1 MNIMDFVCW
10 SFVAVSVLMYGCLI
24 HDWRFYNRRFKLVV
38 LIHLVLF
45 AVICY
50 KLATVEPRTTQ
61 ATYKVV
67 SV

>member
-1 MNIMDFVCW
+1 MNTMDIVCW
-10 SFVAVSVLMYGCLI
+10 LFVAVSVLMYGCLI
-24 HDWRFYNRRFKLVV
+24 HDLRFYTRLFKVIVLV
-38 LIHLVLF
+38 HLVLF